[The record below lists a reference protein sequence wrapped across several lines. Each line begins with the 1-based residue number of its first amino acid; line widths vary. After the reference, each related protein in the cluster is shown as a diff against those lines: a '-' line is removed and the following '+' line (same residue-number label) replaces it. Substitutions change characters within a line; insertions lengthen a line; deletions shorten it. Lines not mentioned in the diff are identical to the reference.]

1 VPDWYYQNLGLA
13 YFAKGDCQQAVRE
26 GAKAAWVAVDR
37 NTAMATCYV
46 ELGQVDDARA
56 ELTKLLEEQPD
67 LTSSNLDQYL
77 PYKRETVLK
86 RMRTALTQVGL
97 SE

>member
-1 VPDWYYQNLGLA
+1 
-13 YFAKGDCQQAVRE
+13 
-26 GAKAAWVAVDR
+26 
-37 NTAMATCYV
+37 MATCYV

-67 LTSSNLDQYL
+67 LTASNLDQYM
-77 PYKRETVLK
+77 PYKSETVLK

-97 SE
+97 PE